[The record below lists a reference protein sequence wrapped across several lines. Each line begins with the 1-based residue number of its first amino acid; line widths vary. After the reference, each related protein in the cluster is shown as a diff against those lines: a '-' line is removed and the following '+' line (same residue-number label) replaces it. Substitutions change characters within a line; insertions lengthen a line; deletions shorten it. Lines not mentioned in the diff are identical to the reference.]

1 MNLRQPTGLPAALLG
16 VDRTLVIGV
25 LNVTP
30 DSFSDGGKFSN
41 AQDAIDFAV
50 SLHKQGADFIDVG
63 GESTRP
69 GAQRVSVGEE
79 QRRVLEVIEGLTAAG
94 VPTSIDTMHAST
106 AAAAVD
112 AGAFLVNDV
121 SGGLA
126 DEKMAKVIASN
137 PKVQYIVMHW
147 RGHSK
152 NMHEKAIYKDV
163 VKEVKEELDERV
175 SSLLKAGVSNEQIIL
190 DPGIGFAKE
199 NDHNWQILQS
209 IDRIQLLGY
218 PLLVGVSRKRFLGE
232 LINAK
237 DPSEREA
244 ATIALTTE
252 LARLKVWGVRTH
264 AVKAH
269 QDAISVI
276 ERMRK

>member
-1 MNLRQPTGLPAALLG
+1 MS
-16 VDRTLVIGV
+16 RTVVMGI
-25 LNVTP
+25 LNITP
-30 DSFSDGGKFSN
+30 DSFADGGKYLSK
-41 AQDAIDFAV
+41 DDAV
-50 SLHKQGADFIDVG
+50 SGGRRLVAEGADIIDVG

-69 GAQRVSVGEE
+69 GAERVSETEE
-79 QRRVLEVIEGLTAAG
+79 LKRVIPVIKELVKDGA
-94 VPTSIDTMHAST
+94 VVSVDTMRAEV
-106 AAAAVD
+106 AKEAIAV
-112 AGAFLVNDV
+112 GATYINDV

-126 DEKMAKVIASN
+126 DEKMAEVIASN

-152 NMHEKAIYKDV
+152 NMQEQVIYKDV

-199 NDHNWQILQS
+199 SEHNWQILQN

-237 DPSEREA
+237 DPNDREA